1 MERIRVA
8 SLDLLPDGAG
18 VRCRVAGHPIALFR
32 LGPEVFA
39 LGDRCSHA
47 EASLSEG
54 QVSGEVVECP
64 RHGATFDLR
73 TGEALSLPATHPVPV
88 YRTEVEGSEVYV
100 YAAPVPERAQ

>member
-1 MERIRVA
+1 MERIRVV
-8 SLDLLPDGAG
+8 SLDLLADGAAA
-18 VRCRVAGHPIALFR
+18 RCHAAGHPIALFR
-32 LGPEVFA
+32 LGSEVFA

-54 QVSGEVVECP
+54 EVSGGVVECP

-88 YRTEVEGSEVYV
+88 YRTEVEGSDVYV
-100 YAAPVPERAQ
+100 YAAPVPEGAR